1 MIVGID
7 GIPVFQAQ
15 VNAEDPETGMFKI
28 SLVDDPAVQSN
39 FQAFDRHRKPLM
51 YAVEDEAKRLVLG
64 VVMRADFPIYRRDEN
79 LGEYYVL
86 YSADTIRTMAEKY
99 LVEGRQ
105 NDVNLMHQE
114 GSDVTGVDMVQYFIK
129 DIGKGVAPAGFDDI
143 ADGSLFAEFHIVN
156 DEVWDAVQAGTY
168 KGFSLEGVFDLVP
181 ERDVDR
187 VQDIVN
193 TLDGLFKRIFKPQK
207 YEKMTK
213 VKGLLARLARALV
226 EMGNV
231 TTDKGILSWDGEE
244 DLKAGDSV
252 YIEDAEGN
260 RTPAADGDYTT
271 GDGKVIVVAGGVV
284 AEIKD
289 SAAEVAPAAPAEPAA
304 AAEETPA
311 PAAEPAVQTIATDKG
326 VLSFTGDLAVGTAVT
341 LDGNPAPD
349 GEYTAEDGRVI
360 VVAAGVVSEIKPAAE
375 PAAAPEAAAAA
386 PVTIPSQFQRI
397 AQAFQE
403 TYDDKLK
410 KLYDAIVSLGFNYPW
425 LVEAGEE
432 FVIASV
438 WSETE
443 GDIYYRFNIVEWTEE
458 GQPVLENGVK
468 VVPAFVTP
476 EEKEKVDEDFRN
488 LQAERDNLATQVTDL
503 TAQVEALRN
512 APAGK
517 PAHEEFNGGGAG
529 PAKTGN
535 KGIDNLS
542 RLMGV

>member
-1 MIVGID
+1 MVVTID
-7 GIPVFQAQ
+7 GIPVFQAL
-15 VNAEDPETGMFKI
+15 VNDADTGMFKI

-39 FQAFDRHRKPLM
+39 FQAFSNKKPQM

-64 VVMRADFPIYRRDEN
+64 VVMRADFPIYRRDDSA
-79 LGEYYVL
+79 GEYYII

-114 GSDVTGVDMVQYFIK
+114 DSDVEGVDMVQYFIK
-129 DIGKGVAPAGFDDI
+129 DTAKGVAPAGFEDI

-156 DEVWDAVQAGTY
+156 DEVWDAVVAGTY

-181 ERDVDR
+181 ERDVDK
-187 VQDIVN
+187 VQDIVD
-193 TLDGLFKRIFKPQK
+193 TLNGLFSRIFKPKK
-207 YEKMTK
+207 YEKMSK
-213 VKGLLARLARALV
+213 VKGLLARLAKALV

-252 YIEDAEGN
+252 YVEDQEGN

-271 GDGKVIVVAGGVV
+271 GDGKVIVVVDGKV

-289 SAAEVAPAAPAEPAA
+289 GAAQVAPQQDPAPAA
-304 AAEETPA
+304 AAEEA
-311 PAAEPAVQTIATDKG
+311 KTINTDKG
-326 VLSFTGDLAVGTAVT
+326 TLTYEGELAAGAAVT
-341 LDGNPAPD
+341 IDGEPAPD

-360 VVAAGVVSEIKPAAE
+360 VVAGGVITEIKDAAQE
-375 PAAAPEAAAAA
+375 PAAASQEPI
-386 PVTIPSQFQRI
+386 TIPSQFQRV

-403 TYDDKLK
+403 TYDDKMK

-458 GQPVLENGVK
+458 GTPVLENGIK

-476 EEKEKVDEDFRN
+476 EEKEAAEENF
-488 LQAERDNLATQVTDL
+488 QAVVREKETLSSEKTALEAQVADL
-503 TAQVEALRN
+503 TAQVEALKK
-512 APAGK
+512 APAAS
-517 PAHEEFNGGGAG
+517 PAHEEFNAGAA
-529 PAKTGN
+529 PSTGN
-535 KGIDNLS
+535 KRMDRLS
-542 RLMGV
+542 RIMGAK